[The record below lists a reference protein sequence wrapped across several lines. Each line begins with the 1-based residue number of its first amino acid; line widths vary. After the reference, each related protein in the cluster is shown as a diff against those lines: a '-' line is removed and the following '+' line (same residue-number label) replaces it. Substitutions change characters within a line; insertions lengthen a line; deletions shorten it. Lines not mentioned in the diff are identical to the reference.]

1 MIQRVSR
8 AAHDLQA
15 AAHEAEALTI
25 EPATLRQR
33 IIRILLWL
41 AVLGIAVLAL
51 NLVGVHPLRWL
62 ASVIS
67 SMGDIEPRYLIAGI
81 ALQTAN
87 VVLVGLAYVAVWRAA
102 YPGAT
107 AIRPMQ
113 VATCF
118 AVSIALN
125 SVLPM
130 SIGTWVMLF
139 MFLAIIPGATAA
151 GMASGFGVSKI
162 FFFVAGMLTYAYLFI
177 TISGALNEAIGG
189 ITNHLPAL
197 GAILVAVVV
206 LIVVLLKAFRQKAVD
221 AVKNLKQ
228 GAAILRTPRRLVL
241 AVLLPQFAG
250 YCCQIG
256 VTAAFMKGYGI
267 PVSLGNIL
275 LNNAA
280 NSLATL
286 TAVTPGGVGATQGLT
301 TLALYGTASAQ
312 EIAAYSLSQQL
323 VLTLW
328 NCVLAAVLVLIF
340 FGWSGGREIVSN
352 SLVHARTEMK
362 DKRVEGKARKA
373 ERKAAKQ
380 GAADGA
386 DDGTSAS

>member
-1 MIQRVSR
+1 MIQPVELRM
-8 AAHDLQA
+8 
-15 AAHEAEALTI
+15 AEDVML
-25 EPATLRQR
+25 EPATTRQR
-33 IIRILLWL
+33 VVRSVVWIAIVV
-41 AVLGIAVLAL
+41 AAVLAL
-51 NLVGVHPLRWL
+51 NLVGVHPIRWF
-62 ASVIS
+62 VKVVE
-67 SMGDIEPRYLIAGI
+67 SMGDIEPVYLVSGI

-87 VVLVGLAYVAVWRAA
+87 VILVGLAYVAVWRSA
-102 YPGAT
+102 YPDSK
-107 AIRPMQ
+107 AIKPMQ
-113 VATCF
+113 IATCF

-130 SIGTWVMLF
+130 SIGTWTMLF

-151 GMASGFGVSKI
+151 GMASGFGVSKV
-162 FFFVAGMLTYAYLFI
+162 FFFVAGIVTYAYLFI

-197 GAILVAVVV
+197 IAILIAVVV
-206 LIVVLLKAFRQKAVD
+206 LIVVLLKLFRQKAID

-228 GAAILRTPRRLVL
+228 GAAILRTPKRFL
-241 AVLLPQFAG
+241 AYVLLPQFLG

-301 TLALYGTASAQ
+301 TLALNGAASAQ

-328 NCVLAAVLVLIF
+328 NCILAAGLVLIF
-340 FGWSGGREIVSN
+340 FGWSGGRAIVTN
-352 SLVHARTEMK
+352 SLVTARTDMK
-362 DKRVEGKARKA
+362 DKREESK
-373 ERKAAKQ
+373 ERKAAKK
-380 GAADGA
+380 AAKHDA
-386 DDGTSAS
+386 